1 MIKEEYIDV
10 KNYIRE
16 KRGFYYAVMVYRN
29 VRGEKKEKWFST
41 KLPVKNNKTKAE
53 AMSRKILREFEV
65 PLEDRCLHE
74 VKQTEPIDYTRP
86 IEEQLLEDLLTRV
99 TLSEL
104 SDEQVSNL
112 LFADYMKMY
121 VPLTKKRKK
130 RIAETTYDGY
140 CENVR
145 SAIEPYFRK
154 KKIRLKDLTGKDI
167 QDFYDMQLE
176 RVTANTVIHYHAIIR
191 LALCYARKM
200 GYIKSNPIEEVDKPE
215 KNKFVG
221 SFYSAEEVKK
231 LIEISRGTKLELPIL
246 FACFY
251 GLRRSECVGLRWSAF
266 DFQNNTFTLNHTV
279 VSAMVNG
286 KKKLIPKDTL
296 KTAASIRTLPLDA
309 SIKKRIL
316 EIRESR
322 TKGKNKEWQDYLML
336 DESGS
341 LIKPDHIT
349 YGFRSLLKK
358 NNMRMIRFHDL
369 RHTCASLLLNNGK
382 GNITIKDIQEWLGHS
397 DYKTTANI
405 YAHLDLSSK
414 LQSLKTLSNIIEI

>member
-1 MIKEEYIDV
+1 M
-10 KNYIRE
+10 
-16 KRGFYYAVMVYRN
+16 
-29 VRGEKKEKWFST
+29 
-41 KLPVKNNKTKAE
+41 
-53 AMSRKILREFEV
+53 
-65 PLEDRCLHE
+65 
-74 VKQTEPIDYTRP
+74 
-86 IEEQLLEDLLTRV
+86 
-99 TLSEL
+99 
-104 SDEQVSNL
+104 
-112 LFADYMKMY
+112 
-121 VPLTKKRKK
+121 
-130 RIAETTYDGY
+130 
-140 CENVR
+140 
-145 SAIEPYFRK
+145 
-154 KKIRLKDLTGKDI
+154 
-167 QDFYDMQLE
+167 
-176 RVTANTVIHYHAIIR
+176 
-191 LALCYARKM
+191 
-200 GYIKSNPIEEVDKPE
+200 
-215 KNKFVG
+215 
-221 SFYSAEEVKK
+221 
-231 LIEISRGTKLELPIL
+231 
-246 FACFY
+246 
-251 GLRRSECVGLRWSAF
+251 
-266 DFQNNTFTLNHTV
+266 
-279 VSAMVNG
+279 
-286 KKKLIPKDTL
+286 